1 MVKLEVTGSTLE
13 HGNTEFLHTYRFP
26 NGKPFPR
33 SYQEFVTTYGYGLS
47 LGLFLIYIPLDD
59 YGDSWNVR
67 SEEIQGTYIDDLED
81 EEEEPWFDLE
91 PDGSVELMKRVV
103 PFAASENGH
112 YLFWDIENGKE
123 GEFDIYIT
131 DFKGMGIIKAATDL
145 NEFIEKATGT
155 ETFKEVLPFSEKPL
169 QKIFNPLAVKA

>member
-1 MVKLEVTGSTLE
+1 MVKLEVSSGKPE
-13 HGNTEFLHTYRFP
+13 HGNTEFLHTHTFP

-33 SYQEFVTTYGYGLS
+33 SYQDFVTAYGYGLS
-47 LGLFLIYIPLDD
+47 LGLFLIYIPLND

-67 SEEIQGTYIDDLED
+67 SEEIQGTYIDDLE

-91 PDGSVELMKRVV
+91 PDGSIELMKRVV

-112 YLFWDIENGKE
+112 YLFWDIENGKD

-131 DFKGMGIIKAATDL
+131 DFRGMGIIKAAGDL
-145 NEFIEKATGT
+145 NEFIEKATDAGR
-155 ETFKEVLPFSEKPL
+155 FKEVLPFAEKPL
-169 QKIFNPLAVKA
+169 QRTFKPLAVKG